1 MKLFLFFLLFVGFQD
16 FQDDVVPYKP
26 DDEFQVN
33 IDLAF
38 KIKESKYGIST
49 YNQNGERMDRVSST
63 PLPFLNVS
71 VTQFKV
77 QGDEVKVLA
86 VDSKDKTLTKKNVSS
101 DLVLHFDMGFVDDL
115 KKGAANNQI
124 IIYFLSQEKKKLRKI
139 TFSVTA
145 TGAFEVNG
153 KWHGQF

>member
-1 MKLFLFFLLFVGFQD
+1 MKLFVFFLFFVG

-33 IDLAF
+33 IDLSF
-38 KIKESKYGIST
+38 KIKESKYGLST
-49 YNQNGERMDRVSST
+49 YNQNGERMDRVSSK

-71 VTQFKV
+71 VNQFKV
-77 QGDEVKVLA
+77 QGDEVKVVA
-86 VDSKDKTLTKKNVSS
+86 VDSKGKTLTKKNVST

-115 KKGAANNQI
+115 KKGTANNQI
-124 IIYFLSQEKKKLRKI
+124 FIYLLSQEKKKLRKI
-139 TFSVTA
+139 TFAVTA
-145 TGAFEVNG
+145 TGVFEVNG